1 MIKSLNLKDIMF
13 VDIETI
19 PQNESYKD
27 VPPVIRDLWDKK
39 AFYLAKNEETPEE
52 IYNRAGIYAEFGRVI
67 CISVGVFNDRKEG
80 KTFLVKSFYGEDEV
94 DILTRFTKSV
104 EKFLAK
110 RKGFVCAHNGKEF
123 DFPFLSRRMI
133 INGLPLPEILDV
145 AGRKPWEVPFLDTM
159 ELWKFG
165 DYKHYTSLHL
175 LTTILNIPTPKD
187 DIDGSMVADTYYKQ
201 KDLLRIV
208 RYCEKDV
215 VAVAQILQ
223 RFRGDDILV
232 VEDVDFVDA

>member
-1 MIKSLNLKDIMF
+1 L
-13 VDIETI
+13 
-19 PQNESYKD
+19 
-27 VPPVIRDLWDKK
+27 
-39 AFYLAKNEETPEE
+39 
-52 IYNRAGIYAEFGRVI
+52 
-67 CISVGVFNDRKEG
+67 
-80 KTFLVKSFYGEDEV
+80 
-94 DILTRFTKSV
+94 
-104 EKFLAK
+104 
-110 RKGFVCAHNGKEF
+110 
-123 DFPFLSRRMI
+123 
-133 INGLPLPEILDV
+133 LD
-145 AGRKPWEVPFLDTM
+145 ASHGFLDTM

-223 RFRGDDILV
+223 RFRGDGILV